1 MGRGWIAIV
10 ALALSAATA
19 APASASSIVYLKD
32 GNVQLAAPDGSSV
45 NQITTDGGWESPS
58 QSDDGTIFA
67 VKKGEEEGYPVRR
80 IYTFDRA
87 GNQIRP
93 AVKSGYAHSSTFA
106 GPIRAQSSPSG
117 ALLAYHY
124 I

>member
-1 MGRGWIAIV
+1 MAMSAV
-10 ALALSAATA
+10 AAAAFAA
-19 APASASSIVYLKD
+19 APAHASSIVYLKD
-32 GNVQLAAPDGSSV
+32 GNVQLASPDGGSV
-45 NQITTDGGWESPS
+45 KQITTGGDWESPS

-67 VKKGEEEGYPVRR
+67 VRKGEEKGYPVRR

-93 AVKSGYAHSSTFA
+93 AVKSGYTHSSTFA

-117 ALLAYHY
+117 SLLAYHY
-124 I
+124 VYQG